1 MREFLYMTRK
11 RSVHLLGACVL
22 LGGGIAVPVLLGAV
36 GAQAAACGTVTAEGA
51 GGCTLTGSAD
61 LGAGVLTLTSPAS
74 LGWTG
79 TVGVDQALV
88 DATTA
93 DEGYTVDDATGSGDG
108 WDVTVTATTFTSTTP
123 TAATLPDTGTFQ
135 TNGSVTDVTGITGEA
150 DTTDPT
156 AACAATT
163 TCTLPTNTTVFPV
176 LITTGGL
183 LTAYTIYNA
192 PAAAAGTGGV
202 GVVAANG
209 LGSIVLGGST
219 AANPVGWWL
228 NVPATALTGTYT
240 STITMAVITA
250 P

>member
-1 MREFLYMTRK
+1 MPAFCWVAGSACLSCSARK
-11 RSVHLLGACVL
+11 
-22 LGGGIAVPVLLGAV
+22 VPRRQCAPRTATAV
-36 GAQAAACGTVTAEGA
+36 GAD
-51 GGCTLTGSAD
+51 GCTLTGSAD
-61 LGAGVLTLTSPAS
+61 LGAGVLTLTSPAA

-79 TVGVDQALV
+79 TTGVDQALV

-93 DEGYTVDDATGSGDG
+93 DERYTVDDATGSGDG
-108 WDVTVTATTFTSTTP
+108 WARYRYCHDVHDGHRP
-123 TAATLPDTGTFQ
+123 PPLTLPDSGTFQ

-209 LGSIVLGGST
+209 LGSIVIGGST

-228 NVPATALTGTYT
+228 NVPATALAGTYT
-240 STITMAVITA
+240 STITMAVVTA